1 MHDAKAEDGRREAV
15 VPMRRISRSVRVAR
29 GLTFRETMA
38 GYFAWGAHAP
48 TEGARLGRA
57 RGERLVMRAVVEI
70 RDVSLFVEDAEHR
83 GSLSGS
89 VRFQR
94 LGAPLGI
101 LRLGAVDLLCLLSTL
116 RATNAS
122 GLACAGALARFGQLF
137 GGELWDSYIVGDR

>member
-70 RDVSLFVEDAEHR
+70 RDLSLFVEDAEHR
-83 GSLSGS
+83 GS
-89 VRFQR
+89 
-94 LGAPLGI
+94 
-101 LRLGAVDLLCLLSTL
+101 
-116 RATNAS
+116 
-122 GLACAGALARFGQLF
+122 ALARFGQLF

>member
-38 GYFAWGAHAP
+38 GYFARGAHAP
-48 TEGARLGRA
+48 TEGARL
-57 RGERLVMRAVVEI
+57 
-70 RDVSLFVEDAEHR
+70 
-83 GSLSGS
+83 
-89 VRFQR
+89 
-94 LGAPLGI
+94 
-101 LRLGAVDLLCLLSTL
+101 
-116 RATNAS
+116 